1 MGTAVDIS
9 EAKPGDL
16 VFYAK
21 GSRINHVGI
30 YIGGGQIINASSP
43 KTGIRISNVYYRT
56 PVAVRR
62 ILQD

>member
-1 MGTAVDIS
+1 MGTKVDL
-9 EAKPGDL
+9 ANARPGDL

-21 GSRINHVGI
+21 GGRVNHVGI

-43 KTGIRISNVYYRT
+43 RTGIRIANVYYRT

-62 ILQD
+62 IIPD